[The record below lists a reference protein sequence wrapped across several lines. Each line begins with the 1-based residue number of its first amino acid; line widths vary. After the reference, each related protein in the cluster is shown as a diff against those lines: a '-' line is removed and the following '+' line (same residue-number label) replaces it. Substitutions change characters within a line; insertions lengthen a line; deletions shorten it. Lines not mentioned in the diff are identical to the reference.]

1 MARIYKCEDCGAEVE
16 SGRLIWPITDVS
28 EKVLPG
34 EIMPAGECPECGA
47 LVPSGTAGADESLND
62 EEG

>member
-1 MARIYKCEDCGAEVE
+1 MARIYRCEDCGAEIE

-47 LVPSGTAGADESLND
+47 LVASGATQEEDGLND